1 MLDNLLSRHVEMETH
16 QDCSSATLR
25 QVRKTSTAMLPRPE
39 VLSGIVSLAALSF
52 ETLLIVE

>member
-1 MLDNLLSRHVEMETH
+1 METH